1 MMSKITKSANGQRC
15 QIRLP
20 GVCQDSAGV
29 VWCHAIGQ
37 AAGKGIGMKVP
48 DLLGAY
54 GCSSCHDIVDRR
66 RFVKHLTRMEIE
78 HAFYEGVMRSQRILI
93 DDGVVKI

>member
-1 MMSKITKSANGQRC
+1 MASKITRSANGKRC

-20 GVCQDSAGV
+20 GVCTDSQNV

-54 GCSSCHDIVDRR
+54 GCEECHSIYDRR
-66 RFVKHLTRMEIE
+66 KFVTHLTRLEIE
-78 HAFYEGVMRSQRILI
+78 HGFYEGMARSQRILI
-93 DDGVVKI
+93 DEMLVKF

>member
-1 MMSKITKSANGQRC
+1 MSKITSSANGQRC
-15 QIRLP
+15 QIRLT
-20 GVCQDSAGV
+20 GVCTDRNV

-54 GCSSCHDIVDRR
+54 GCCACHDLYDRR
-66 RFVKHLTRMEIE
+66 AKAGHLTRMEIE

-93 DDGVVKI
+93 DEGLVMI

>member
-1 MMSKITKSANGQRC
+1 MSKITSSANGQRC

-20 GVCQDSAGV
+20 GVCTDRNV

-54 GCSSCHDIVDRR
+54 GCEECHHVVDRR
-66 RFVKHLTRMEIE
+66 KFVKHLTRMEIE

-93 DDGVVKI
+93 EDGLVKF

>member
-1 MMSKITKSANGQRC
+1 M
-15 QIRLP
+15 
-20 GVCQDSAGV
+20 

-54 GCSSCHDIVDRR
+54 GCQSCHDIVDRR
-66 RFVKHLTRMEIE
+66 KFVKHLTRMEIE

-93 DDGVVKI
+93 DDGVVVI

>member
-1 MMSKITKSANGQRC
+1 MSKITQSANGQRC

-20 GVCQDSAGV
+20 GVCTDSNV

-37 AAGKGIGMKVP
+37 SAGKGIGMKVP

-54 GCSSCHDIVDRR
+54 GCSSCHDVYDRR
-66 RFVKHLTRMEIE
+66 RFVKNLTRLEIE
-78 HAFYEGVMRSQRILI
+78 HGFYEGMARSQRILI
-93 DDGVVKI
+93 DDGVVVI

>member
-1 MMSKITKSANGQRC
+1 MSKITASANGQRC
-15 QIRLP
+15 QIRLQ
-20 GVCQDSAGV
+20 GVCTDRNV

-54 GCSSCHDIVDRR
+54 GCEECHLVYDRKK
-66 RFVKHLTRMEIE
+66 FVNHLTRMEIE

-93 DDGVVKI
+93 EDGLVKF

>member
-1 MMSKITKSANGQRC
+1 MSKITRSANGQRC

-20 GVCQDSAGV
+20 GVCTDSPNV

-54 GCSSCHDIVDRR
+54 GCQQCHDVYDRR
-66 RFVKHLTRMEIE
+66 KFVKHLTRMEIE
-78 HAFYEGVMRSQRILI
+78 HAFYQGMERSQRILI
-93 DDGVVKI
+93 DDGVVVI

>member
-1 MMSKITKSANGQRC
+1 MSKITRSANGKRC

-20 GVCQDSAGV
+20 GVCTDRNV

-54 GCSSCHDIVDRR
+54 GCQECHDVYDRR
-66 RFVKHLTRMEIE
+66 VFVKHLNRMEIE
-78 HAFYEGVMRSQRILI
+78 LAFYEGVMRSQRILI
-93 DDGVVKI
+93 DDGVVVI

>member
-1 MMSKITKSANGQRC
+1 MSKITSSANGKRC

-20 GVCQDSAGV
+20 GVCTDSTNV

-54 GCSSCHDIVDRR
+54 GCEECHSVVDRR
-66 RFVKHLTRMEIE
+66 KFVNHLTRMEIE

-93 DDGVVKI
+93 DDGVVVV

>member
-1 MMSKITKSANGQRC
+1 MASKITRSANGKRC

-20 GVCQDSAGV
+20 GVCTDSPNV

-54 GCSSCHDIVDRR
+54 GC
-66 RFVKHLTRMEIE
+66 
-78 HAFYEGVMRSQRILI
+78 
-93 DDGVVKI
+93 

>member
-1 MMSKITKSANGQRC
+1 MSKITASANGQRC

-20 GVCQDSAGV
+20 GVCTDSPNV

-37 AAGKGIGMKVP
+37 AAGKGIGMKVH

-54 GCSSCHDIVDRR
+54 GCQQCHDVYDRR
-66 RFVKHLTRMEIE
+66 KFVKHLTRMEIE
-78 HAFYEGVMRSQRILI
+78 HAFYQGMERSQRILI
-93 DDGVVKI
+93 NDGLVKL

>member
-1 MMSKITKSANGQRC
+1 MSKITASSNGQRC

-20 GVCQDSAGV
+20 GVCTDRNV

-54 GCSSCHDIVDRR
+54 GCQSCHDVVDRR
-66 RFVKHLTRMEIE
+66 QFVKHLTRMEIE

-93 DDGVVKI
+93 DDGLIKF